1 MCPPMGSNRPIDPL
15 THPLVAGVLGEGRQA
30 YVAVAASG
38 GPHVTPE
45 LYAVDG
51 GRLWF
56 FAAAGTLK
64 ARLLPRRPEVAV
76 LVRAG
81 GRGVAVVG
89 TAAAFHPA
97 ALPPVA
103 DVVRAPAAV
112 ARYGLRNAV
121 DLAGF
126 ASDLVRGRLGS
137 RVPQVRVLFS
147 VMPREVAVLDGFAVR
162 EQWGPWPG
170 HADGAATA
178 DVAQSPAAV
187 GAVVALGWGDGSLL
201 ALPGRW
207 HQDECR
213 AQVPADLLALAGV
226 PSTADAA
233 VVVDDYGA
241 PGPAGKTGVM
251 LRGPAAVE
259 DGGWLSVEPDRAVLW
274 DGIDTGTIKG

>member
-1 MCPPMGSNRPIDPL
+1 MGSNRPIDPL
-15 THPLVAGVLGEGRQA
+15 THPLVAGVLAEGRQA
-30 YVAVAASG
+30 YVTVAASG

-64 ARLLPRRPEVAV
+64 ARLLPRRPSVAV

-81 GRGVAVVG
+81 GRAVAMVG
-89 TAAAFHPA
+89 EVAAFHPA
-97 ALPPVA
+97 ALPPMA
-103 DVVRAPAAV
+103 DVLRAPAAV
-112 ARYGLRNAV
+112 ARYSLRNAV

-126 ASDLVRGRLGS
+126 ASDLARGRLGW

-147 VMPREVAVLDGFAVR
+147 VRPTGVALLDGFAVR
-162 EQWGPWPG
+162 EQWGSWPG
-170 HADGAATA
+170 SCGSAAST
-178 DVAQSPAAV
+178 DVAQSSAAV

-207 HQDECR
+207 HQDDSR
-213 AQVPADLLALAGV
+213 AQVPTDLLALAAA
-226 PSTADAA
+226 PSPVDAA

-241 PGPAGKTGVM
+241 PGPAAKRGVM
-251 LRGPAAVE
+251 LRGSAVVE
-259 DGGWLSVEPDRAVLW
+259 DDGWLTVDADRTVLW
-274 DGIDTGTIKG
+274 DGIETGTVKATG